1 MRTREFLNFSTLKE
15 DVVYTVK
22 TVPRLYDDSAEYY
35 IYLITVVA
43 PDDPS
48 QYYMTIYDVKT
59 TFTAIHDK
67 LEADRSKGLT
77 KEFTFTNTMIESG
90 PNTRYPYI
98 MITGENEMVDLE

>member
-1 MRTREFLNFSTLKE
+1 
-15 DVVYTVK
+15 VVYTAK
-22 TVPRLYDDSAEYY
+22 TVQRLCDDSAEYY
-35 IYLITVVA
+35 IYLITVSA

-77 KEFTFTNTMIESG
+77 KEFTFKKTSIESEA
-90 PNTRYPYI
+90 NTRYWYI
-98 MITGENEMVDLE
+98 VITGENEVVELE